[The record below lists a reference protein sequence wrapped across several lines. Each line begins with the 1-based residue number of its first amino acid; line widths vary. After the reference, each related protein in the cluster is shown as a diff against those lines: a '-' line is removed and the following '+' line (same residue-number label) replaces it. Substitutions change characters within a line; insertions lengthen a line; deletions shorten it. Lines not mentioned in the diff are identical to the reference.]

1 VYTSELEERF
11 FANAKICDTDL
22 VALLLNWPVDY
33 KKVLVNPLLIARA
46 NRVFSKAMNAT
57 ERELEGSPNPR
68 TKKTARKNRPS
79 SSGGDLL
86 AMMFDGGGSDN
97 EDEDSSS
104 DDAETKTPMRMI
116 DTLRALK
123 GRAKEREMAKY
134 SKDGKFSLLK
144 FLSDERKPQKVAF
157 TKGRR
162 VLCDPAGQS
171 VSESTFSIHAA
182 FSDSRRMN
190 MSPEHLGMMV
200 KLNCNHDFLFHL
212 IKGKIKARYF
222 EKFGSDNL
230 IA

>member
-1 VYTSELEERF
+1 MSTRKAYERVFEESSADDLHVAASTFRKVYTLELEERF
-11 FANAKICDTDL
+11 FANAKISDTDL

-86 AMMFDGGGSDN
+86 DMMFDGGGSDD
-97 EDEDSSS
+97 EDEDGDSSS
-104 DDAETKTPMRMI
+104 DDAETKTPMGML

-182 FSDSRRMN
+182 FSDSRHMN
-190 MSPEHLGMMV
+190 ILG
-200 KLNCNHDFLFHL
+200 
-212 IKGKIKARYF
+212 
-222 EKFGSDNL
+222 
-230 IA
+230 